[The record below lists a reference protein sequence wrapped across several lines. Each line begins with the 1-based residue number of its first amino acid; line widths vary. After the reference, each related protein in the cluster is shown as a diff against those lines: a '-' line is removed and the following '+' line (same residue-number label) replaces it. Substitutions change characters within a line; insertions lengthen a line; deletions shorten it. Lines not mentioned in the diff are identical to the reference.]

1 LLKQLKHFCIYRKEN
16 GSYKPF
22 VPLATSSYIRNPM
35 FCKWCQTV
43 SDFPLSVRACSFGLS
58 ATSQHYFSL
67 RTNQPPAI
75 SQ

>member
-1 LLKQLKHFCIYRKEN
+1 MAVFFVIGEGIGKLLKLLKELKHFCIYRKEN

-43 SDFPLSVRACSFGLS
+43 SDFPLK
-58 ATSQHYFSL
+58 
-67 RTNQPPAI
+67 
-75 SQ
+75 